1 LLREKQTAIDF
12 DGGRRIAP
20 SSAAGRGRK
29 DSKPQRGGKLHSPQV
44 GKDDT
49 LNGSRIAS
57 KTVNNKMIC
66 FLPPDGVS
74 CADGFIGKE
83 IADASKG
90 HA

>member
-1 LLREKQTAIDF
+1 LKSYSLFFSKNHAERQEMVKKQ
-12 DGGRRIAP
+12 
-20 SSAAGRGRK
+20 
-29 DSKPQRGGKLHSPQV
+29 
-44 GKDDT
+44 
-49 LNGSRIAS
+49 
-57 KTVNNKMIC
+57 KTNEMIC